1 MVWLLRRKEE
11 RSMKKDDC
19 IFCKLANGD
28 IPTNTIYE
36 DDDFRVFLDAAPAT
50 KGHCL
55 IVPKE
60 HFDNLEE
67 LDDKTAAK
75 VFPLARKI
83 MKLLKEKLSWDGF
96 NVMQNNGTVAGQ
108 TVFHFHTHLIPR
120 YTDDGQNFNMN
131 PSEPAEGELEAVLKE
146 IVS

>member
-1 MVWLLRRKEE
+1 
-11 RSMKKDDC
+11 MKKDDC

-36 DDDFRVFLDAAPAT
+36 DEDFRVFLDAAPAT
-50 KGHCL
+50 RGHCL

-67 LDDKTAAK
+67 LDDNVAAK
-75 VFPLARKI
+75 VLPLAKKM
-83 MKLLKEKLSWDGF
+83 MKLLKDKLSWDGF
-96 NVMQNNGTVAGQ
+96 NVVQNNGEVAGQ

-120 YTDDGQNFNMN
+120 YKTDGQNLNWK
-131 PSEPAEGELEAVLKE
+131 PQKPAEGEIEGILKE
-146 IVS
+146 ILS

>member
-1 MVWLLRRKEE
+1 
-11 RSMKKDDC
+11 MKKDDC

-36 DDDFRVFLDAAPAT
+36 DNDFRVFLDAAPAT

-67 LDDKTAAK
+67 LSDDVASK
-75 VFPLARKI
+75 VFPLAKKM
-83 MKLLKEKLSWDGF
+83 MKLLKEKLGWDGF
-96 NVMQNNGTVAGQ
+96 NVVQNNGEIAGQ

-120 YTDDGQNFNMN
+120 YIDDGQNLNMK
-131 PSEPAEGELEAVLKE
+131 PSSPKEGELEEVLNL

>member
-1 MVWLLRRKEE
+1 
-11 RSMKKDDC
+11 MKKDDC

-36 DDDFRVFLDAAPAT
+36 DNDFRVFLDASPAT

-60 HFDNLEE
+60 HFDDLGE
-67 LDDKTAAK
+67 LDDTVGAK
-75 VFPLARKI
+75 VMPLAKK
-83 MKLLKEKLSWDGF
+83 MMLLLKKKLGWEGF
-96 NVMQNNGTVAGQ
+96 NVVQNNGELAGQ
-108 TVFHFHTHLIPR
+108 TIFHFHMHLIPR
-120 YTDDGQNFNMN
+120 YKDDGQNLEMKHA
-131 PSEPAEGELEAVLKE
+131 SPAEGELETVLGE

>member
-1 MVWLLRRKEE
+1 
-11 RSMKKDDC
+11 MKKDDC

-36 DDDFRVFLDAAPAT
+36 DNDFRVFLDASPAT

-60 HFDNLEE
+60 HFDNLAD
-67 LDDKTAAK
+67 LDDAVAAK
-75 VFPLARKI
+75 VLPLAKKI
-83 MKLLKEKLSWDGF
+83 MKLLSDKLGWDGF
-96 NVMQNNGTVAGQ
+96 NIVQNNGEVAGQ
-108 TVFHFHTHLIPR
+108 TVFHFHMHLIPR
-120 YTDDGQNFNMN
+120 YKDDGQNINWK
-131 PSEPAEGELEAVLKE
+131 PGSPEKEVLEGILKE

>member
-1 MVWLLRRKEE
+1 
-11 RSMKKDDC
+11 MKKDDC

-36 DDDFRVFLDAAPAT
+36 DNVFRVFLDVAPAT

-67 LDDKTAAK
+67 LDDDVAAA
-75 VFPLARKI
+75 VMPLAKKM
-83 MKLLKEKLSWDGF
+83 MKHLKEKLSWDGF
-96 NVMQNNGTVAGQ
+96 NVVQNNGEVAGQ

-120 YTDDGQNFNMN
+120 YVNDGQNLNMI
-131 PSEPAEGELEAVLKE
+131 PGSPGEGELEDVLRQ
-146 IVS
+146 IVSQE

>member
-1 MVWLLRRKEE
+1 MI
-11 RSMKKDDC
+11 KDDC

-60 HFDNLEE
+60 HFDNLEQ
-67 LDDKTAAK
+67 LDDEVAAK
-75 VFPLARKI
+75 VFPLAKKM

-96 NVMQNNGTVAGQ
+96 NVVQNNGEVAGQ
-108 TVFHFHTHLIPR
+108 TVFHFHIHLIPR
-120 YTDDGQNFNMN
+120 YVDDKQHILWK
-131 PSEPAEGELEAVLKE
+131 PGELSEEAKEEILKA
-146 IVS
+146 VADTAD

>member
-1 MVWLLRRKEE
+1 
-11 RSMKKDDC
+11 MKKDDC

-36 DDDFRVFLDAAPAT
+36 DEDFRVFLDAAPAT

-67 LDDKTAAK
+67 LDDAVGAK
-75 VFPLARKI
+75 VMPLAKKM
-83 MKLLKEKLSWDGF
+83 MKLLKEKLNWDGF
-96 NVMQNNGTVAGQ
+96 NVVQNNGAIAGQ
-108 TVFHFHTHLIPR
+108 TVFHFHMHLIPR
-120 YTDDGQNFNMN
+120 YKGDGQNFDMDH
-131 PSEPAEGELEAVLKE
+131 SEPEEGALEKVLKE

>member
-1 MVWLLRRKEE
+1 
-11 RSMKKDDC
+11 MKKDDC

-36 DDDFRVFLDAAPAT
+36 DNDFRVFLDAAPAT

-67 LDDKTAAK
+67 LSDDVASK
-75 VFPLARKI
+75 VFPLAKKM
-83 MKLLKEKLSWDGF
+83 MKLLKEKLGWDGF
-96 NVMQNNGTVAGQ
+96 NVVQNNGEVAVQ

-120 YTDDGQNFNMN
+120 YIDDGQNLNMK
-131 PSEPAEGELEAVLKE
+131 PSSPKEGELEEVLNL

>member
-1 MVWLLRRKEE
+1 
-11 RSMKKDDC
+11 MKKDDC

-36 DDDFRVFLDAAPAT
+36 DDDFRVFLDASPAT

-60 HFDNLEE
+60 HFDDLEG
-67 LDDKTAAK
+67 LDEKIAAK
-75 VFPLARKI
+75 VFPLAQKM

-96 NVMQNNGTVAGQ
+96 NVVQNNGKVAGQ

-120 YTDDGQNFNMN
+120 YTDDGQNINWK
-131 PSEPAEGELEAVLKE
+131 PGSPAEGEIEGILKE

>member
-1 MVWLLRRKEE
+1 MR
-11 RSMKKDDC
+11 KDDC

-36 DDDFRVFLDAAPAT
+36 DSDFRVFLDAAPAT

-67 LDDKTAAK
+67 LSDDVASK
-75 VFPLARKI
+75 VLGR
-83 MKLLKEKLSWDGF
+83 
-96 NVMQNNGTVAGQ
+96 VQ
-108 TVFHFHTHLIPR
+108 R
-120 YTDDGQNFNMN
+120 C
-131 PSEPAEGELEAVLKE
+131 SE
-146 IVS
+146 

>member
-1 MVWLLRRKEE
+1 
-11 RSMKKDDC
+11 MKKDDC
-19 IFCKLANGD
+19 IFCKLANGI

-36 DDDFRVFLDAAPAT
+36 DDDFRVILDAAPAT

-55 IVPKE
+55 IIPKE
-60 HFDNLEE
+60 HFDDLEG
-67 LDDKTAAK
+67 LDDAVGAK
-75 VFPLARKI
+75 VFPLARKM

-96 NVMQNNGTVAGQ
+96 NVVQNNRELAGQ

-120 YTDDGQNFNMN
+120 YKGDGQNINWK
-131 PSEPAEGELEAVLKE
+131 PGTVEGEVLEGLCKE

>member
-1 MVWLLRRKEE
+1 
-11 RSMKKDDC
+11 MKKDDC

-36 DDDFRVFLDAAPAT
+36 DNDFRVFLDAAPAT

-67 LDDKTAAK
+67 LSDDVASK
-75 VFPLARKI
+75 VFPLAKKM
-83 MKLLKEKLSWDGF
+83 MKLLKEKLGWDGF
-96 NVMQNNGTVAGQ
+96 NVVQNNGEVAGQ
-108 TVFHFHTHLIPR
+108 TVFHLHVHLVPR
-120 YTDDGQNFNMN
+120 YDDGRNILTW
-131 PSEPAEGELEAVLKE
+131 SHVKYR
-146 IVS
+146 

>member
-1 MVWLLRRKEE
+1 
-11 RSMKKDDC
+11 MKKDDC
-19 IFCKLANGD
+19 IFCKLANGE

-36 DDDFRVFLDAAPAT
+36 DNDFRVFLDAAPAT

-60 HFDNLEE
+60 HFDNLES
-67 LDDKTAAK
+67 LDENIASG
-75 VFPLARKI
+75 VMPLAKKM
-83 MKLLKEKLSWDGF
+83 MKLLKEKLNWDGF
-96 NVMQNNGTVAGQ
+96 NIVQNNGEVAGQ

-120 YTDDGQNFNMN
+120 YKGDGQDLVMK
-131 PSEPAEGELEAVLKE
+131 PCGLSDDDIKGVLKE

>member
-1 MVWLLRRKEE
+1 
-11 RSMKKDDC
+11 MKKDDC
-19 IFCKLANGD
+19 IFCKLANGE

-36 DDDFRVFLDAAPAT
+36 DNDFRVFLDAAPAT

-67 LDDKTAAK
+67 LSDDVASK
-75 VFPLARKI
+75 VFPLAKKM
-83 MKLLKEKLSWDGF
+83 MKLLKEKLGWDGF
-96 NVMQNNGTVAGQ
+96 NVVQNNGEVAGQ

-120 YTDDGQNFNMN
+120 YIDDGQNLNMN
-131 PSEPAEGELEAVLKE
+131 PSSPKEGELEEVLNL

>member
-1 MVWLLRRKEE
+1 
-11 RSMKKDDC
+11 MKKDDC
-19 IFCKLANGD
+19 IFCKLANGE

-36 DDDFRVFLDAAPAT
+36 DNDFRVFLDAAPAT
-50 KGHCL
+50 CGHCL

-67 LDDKTAAK
+67 LSDDVASK
-75 VFPLARKI
+75 VFPLARKM
-83 MKLLKEKLSWDGF
+83 MKLLKDKLGWDGF
-96 NVMQNNGTVAGQ
+96 NVVQNNGEVAGQ

-120 YTDDGQNFNMN
+120 YKDDGQNLNMI
-131 PSEPAEGELEAVLKE
+131 PTSPKEGELEDVLSR

>member
-1 MVWLLRRKEE
+1 
-11 RSMKKDDC
+11 MKKDDC
-19 IFCKLANGD
+19 IFCKLANGV

-60 HFDNLEE
+60 HFDDLES
-67 LDDKTAAK
+67 LDENIAAK
-75 VFPLARKI
+75 VFPLAKK
-83 MKLLKEKLSWDGF
+83 MMNLLKEKLNWDGF
-96 NVMQNNGTVAGQ
+96 NIVQNNREIAGQ

-120 YTDDGQNFNMN
+120 YKGDGQTIAWK
-131 PSEPAEGELEAVLKE
+131 PTSPEDGVLEALVKE

>member
-1 MVWLLRRKEE
+1 
-11 RSMKKDDC
+11 MKKDDC

-36 DDDFRVFLDAAPAT
+36 DNDFRVFLDAAPAT

-67 LDDKTAAK
+67 LSDDVASK
-75 VFPLARKI
+75 VFPLAKKM
-83 MKLLKEKLSWDGF
+83 MKLLKEKLGWDGF
-96 NVMQNNGTVAGQ
+96 NVVQNNGEVAGQ

-120 YTDDGQNFNMN
+120 YIDDGQNLNMK
-131 PSEPAEGELEAVLKE
+131 PSSPKEGELEEVLNL

>member
-1 MVWLLRRKEE
+1 
-11 RSMKKDDC
+11 MKKDDC
-19 IFCKLANGD
+19 IFCKLANGE

-36 DDDFRVFLDAAPAT
+36 DADFRVFLDAAPAT

-67 LDDKTAAK
+67 LDDSVGAK
-75 VFPLARKI
+75 VMPLAKKM
-83 MKLLKEKLSWDGF
+83 MKLLKEKLNWDGF
-96 NVMQNNGTVAGQ
+96 NVAQNNGEIAGQ
-108 TVFHFHTHLIPR
+108 TVFHFHVHLIPR
-120 YTDDGQNFNMN
+120 YKGDGQVIDMKQTK
-131 PSEPAEGELEAVLKE
+131 PEEGALESVLKE

>member
-1 MVWLLRRKEE
+1 
-11 RSMKKDDC
+11 MKKDDC

-36 DDDFRVFLDAAPAT
+36 DNDFRVFLDAAPAT

-67 LDDKTAAK
+67 LSDDVASK
-75 VFPLARKI
+75 VFPLAMKM
-83 MKLLKEKLSWDGF
+83 MKLLKEKLGWDGF
-96 NVMQNNGTVAGQ
+96 NVVQNNGEVAGQ

-120 YTDDGQNFNMN
+120 YIDDGQNLNMK
-131 PSEPAEGELEAVLKE
+131 PSSPKEGELEEVLNL

>member
-1 MVWLLRRKEE
+1 
-11 RSMKKDDC
+11 MKKDDC
-19 IFCKLANGD
+19 IFCKLANGE

-50 KGHCL
+50 RGHCL

-60 HFDNLEE
+60 HFDDLEE
-67 LDDKTAAK
+67 LDDAVSAK
-75 VFPLARKI
+75 VLPLARKM

-96 NVMQNNGTVAGQ
+96 NVVQNNGRVAGQ

-120 YTDDGQNFNMN
+120 YNNDGQHLDMK
-131 PSEPAEGELEAVLKE
+131 PSEPKEGELEAVLKQ

>member
-1 MVWLLRRKEE
+1 
-11 RSMKKDDC
+11 MKKDDC
-19 IFCKLANGD
+19 IFCKLANGE

-36 DDDFRVFLDAAPAT
+36 DNVFRVFLDAAPAT

-67 LDDKTAAK
+67 LSDDVASK
-75 VFPLARKI
+75 VFPLAKKM
-83 MKLLKEKLSWDGF
+83 MKLLKEKLGWDGF
-96 NVMQNNGTVAGQ
+96 NVVQNNGEVAGQ

-120 YTDDGQNFNMN
+120 YIDDGQNLNMK
-131 PSEPAEGELEAVLKE
+131 PSSPKEGELEEVLNL